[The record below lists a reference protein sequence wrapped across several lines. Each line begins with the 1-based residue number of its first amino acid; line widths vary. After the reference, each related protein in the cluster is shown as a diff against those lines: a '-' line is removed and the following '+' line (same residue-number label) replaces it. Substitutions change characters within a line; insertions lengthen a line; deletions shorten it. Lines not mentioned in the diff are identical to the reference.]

1 MTLIEKIK
9 DIDQH
14 WKALF
19 ISTTLVLVTGILPS
33 IYFSEWTW
41 FSRSGALLVMYGI
54 YIVWLDYQG
63 RIDDGLTTI
72 LEATEKKFG
81 ELSEEFIAL

>member
-1 MTLIEKIK
+1 
-9 DIDQH
+9 
-14 WKALF
+14 
-19 ISTTLVLVTGILPS
+19 
-33 IYFSEWTW
+33 
-41 FSRSGALLVMYGI
+41 MYGI

-81 ELSEEFIAL
+81 ELSEEFISTIESIRISNKKQYQAMEFLILGFGTLIWGYGDLIGGLYS